1 MFNMTCISHT
11 KRINKLINQLK
22 TTKRIQVVE
31 VLGQENNL
39 KVLGVR
45 CHRLGVS
52 RVTTLL
58 PLNNSDGKLGCVA
71 TCATLRAVY

>member
-1 MFNMTCISHT
+1 MTCISHT

-22 TTKRIQVVE
+22 TTKRISALVVK

-71 TCATLRAVY
+71 ACATLRAVY